1 MGNSKIQQ
9 RKKTRSTHESK
20 HVTLVTNDSI
30 CLVTMKL
37 STKAEQEPLR
47 IDLGNNNAPLKIA
60 ATEDEND
67 ADGSWTVKIT
77 AKVKTVDIG
86 SKLAR
91 FLHFEN
97 APGTR
102 FPLNPRGNGE
112 TTYVYKRSKGN
123 TDKMAIKLPQVTF
136 TPPFGS

>member
-1 MGNSKIQQ
+1 
-9 RKKTRSTHESK
+9 
-20 HVTLVTNDSI
+20 
-30 CLVTMKL
+30 MKL

-77 AKVKTVDIG
+77 AKVKTVDMG
-86 SKLAR
+86 SKPAC

-97 APGTR
+97 APGSR

-112 TTYVYKRSKGN
+112 PPYVYRRSKGN